1 MNFMK
6 KISIVLMDYDNDG
19 KTLDYQDIF
28 RESSLVFGGYTI
40 TKQKGGY
47 LSEDGKIMYD
57 DSTKVDLCFYDS
69 DYSVAMEDIVK
80 KFLNRLF
87 IEASQEMVFVELDNQ
102 VAIISENDT
111 SDFLQEIKKGVLV
124 KWD

>member
-6 KISIVLMDYDNDG
+6 KISIVLMDYDNNG

-57 DSTKVDLCFYDS
+57 DSTKVDLCFYAS
-69 DYSVAMEDIVK
+69 DYSEAMEDIVK

-87 IEASQEMVFVELDNQ
+87 IEASQEMVFVELDNR
-102 VAIISENDT
+102 VAIISESDI

-124 KWD
+124 K

>member
-57 DSTKVDLCFYDS
+57 DSTKVDLCFYAS
-69 DYSVAMEDIVK
+69 DYSEAMEDIVK

-124 KWD
+124 K

>member
-57 DSTKVDLCFYDS
+57 DSTKVDLCFYAS
-69 DYSVAMEDIVK
+69 DYSKAMENIVE
-80 KFLNRLF
+80 KFLRRLF
-87 IEASQEMVFVELDNQ
+87 INGKQEMVFVELDNQ

-111 SDFLQEIKKGVLV
+111 SDFLQEIKKGLLV
-124 KWD
+124 K